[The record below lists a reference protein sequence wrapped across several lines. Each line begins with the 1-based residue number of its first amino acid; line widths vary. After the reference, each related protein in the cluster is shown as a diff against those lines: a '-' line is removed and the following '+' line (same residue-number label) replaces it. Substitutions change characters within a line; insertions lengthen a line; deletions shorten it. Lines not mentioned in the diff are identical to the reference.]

1 MQKRRLSVVMS
12 KKEWIGGLCFLPF
25 YLILLSLGI
34 QVLLTVILRRMP
46 TTLEINLCF
55 YSVNL
60 VVILWIF
67 RRFLADNFHLLQ
79 ENWKKLLISI
89 PTALFLY
96 FFLTI
101 LVGLIVLSVEPT
113 FQNENNSAV
122 LVLLEGNPIFTA
134 VLSIVLAPLIEE
146 TMFRGLIFG
155 NLYRVNRVLAYLV
168 TALGFSAIHVIGYL
182 GVLSPVEILL
192 SLLQYVPATVILC
205 GVYAYT
211 DTIYAPMLLHAII
224 NLIAFAAMG
233 IMR

>member
-1 MQKRRLSVVMS
+1 MQKRRLSVIMS
-12 KKEWIGGLCFLPF
+12 KGEWIGGLCFLPF
-25 YLILLSLGI
+25 YLLLLSLGLQI
-34 QVLLTVILRRMP
+34 LLTLLLRRAP
-46 TTLEINLCF
+46 STLELNLCF
-55 YSVNL
+55 YTVNL
-60 VVILWIF
+60 IAVLLIF
-67 RRFLADNFHLLQ
+67 RRFLAANLRTLR
-79 ENWKKLLISI
+79 ENIRKLLISI

-122 LVLLEGNPIFTA
+122 LVLLEGNPLFTA

-155 NLYRVNRVLAYLV
+155 NLYHINRVLAYLV

-192 SLLQYVPATVILC
+192 SLLQYIPATVILC

>member
-1 MQKRRLSVVMS
+1 MQKRRLSVIMS
-12 KKEWIGGLCFLPF
+12 KGEWIGGLCFLPF
-25 YLILLSLGI
+25 YLLLLSLGLQI
-34 QVLLTVILRRMP
+34 LLTLLLRRAP
-46 TTLEINLCF
+46 STLELNLCF
-55 YSVNL
+55 YTVNL
-60 VVILWIF
+60 IAVLLIF
-67 RRFLADNFHLLQ
+67 RRFLAANLRTLR
-79 ENWKKLLISI
+79 ENGKRLLISI

-101 LVGLIVLSVEPT
+101 LVGLIVLSIEPT
-113 FQNENNSAV
+113 FNNENNSAI
-122 LVLLEGNPIFTA
+122 LTLMDGNPIFTA
-134 VLSIVLAPLIEE
+134 VLSILLAPLIEE
-146 TMFRGLIFG
+146 TLFRGLIFG

-233 IMR
+233 ILS